1 MHSLLLV
8 FSAVCS
14 LASAAVQWGNC
25 SNAIIP
31 LASPKLQCATLSVP
45 LNWSDTS
52 STNITIG
59 LTRVEA
65 TNTSKRIGSL
75 IFNPG
80 GPGQAASTVL
90 AGQALGFP
98 LFSSNLSEVFDLV
111 GFDPRGVGPFSTPV
125 ICDPELF
132 NTRINYSPNS
142 TAQFN
147 DLVTANKAIWQNCHN
162 LTGDL
167 LFNVDTLSVAKDL
180 EALRIALND
189 GPLNFLGISYGTVIA
204 QTYAHLHPS
213 SFRTIAM
220 DAQVDHN
227 ASAAAQFFD
236 EAQTFETS
244 LHRFADFCNTT
255 NSTFCPL
262 TGQDV
267 LSIFN
272 ATVANATRSP
282 LPAPG
287 CVNTN
292 PSTTGGCFAN
302 LTADELIST
311 VQTLLTFKDPN
322 PPVTAGWPALAGA
335 LALAAQGNGTAMAQA
350 FAATNLATSN
360 ISSLFAG
367 TAIPCLDSHIGINS
381 FADVQYRLRLGET
394 VAPLTKG
401 ISEKWRQQVRC
412 IGFPIPP
419 TFPQTDMS
427 VNNTG
432 KGDKEIL
439 LTTSKFDNNVPWL
452 WAEEAR
458 GVIGNATL
466 VLRDG
471 DGHTS
476 FFLGGETSGVIDEY
490 FVSGVAPEQGLV
502 VGS

>member
-1 MHSLLLV
+1 MQSTLLV
-8 FSAVCS
+8 LSTICS
-14 LASAAVQWGNC
+14 LASAAIQWGNC

-65 TNTSKRIGSL
+65 GDTSKRIGSL

-80 GPGQAASTVL
+80 GPGEPASTVL

-98 LFSSNLSEVFDLV
+98 LFSTNISDVFDLV

-125 ICDPELF
+125 ICDPEVF
-132 NTRINYSPNS
+132 NTRINYYPNS
-142 TAQFN
+142 TSQYN

-167 LFNVDTLSVAKDL
+167 LYNVDTLSVAKDL
-180 EALRIALND
+180 EALRIALDD

-204 QTYAHLHPS
+204 QTYARLHPS

-220 DAQVDHN
+220 DAVVDHN
-227 ASAAAQFFD
+227 ISATAQFFD
-236 EAQTFETS
+236 EAQTYEAS
-244 LHRFADFCNTT
+244 LHRFASWCSST

-262 TGQDV
+262 KGKDV
-267 LSIFN
+267 ISIFN

-282 LPAPG
+282 LPVPG
-287 CVNTN
+287 CVNTD
-292 PSTTGGCFAN
+292 PSITGGCFAN
-302 LTADELIST
+302 ITAAELIST
-311 VQTLLTFKDPN
+311 AQTLLTFKDPN
-322 PPVTAGWPALAGA
+322 APVTLGWPALAGA

-350 FAATNLATSN
+350 FAAANLATSN

-367 TAIPCLDSHIGINS
+367 TVIPCLDDYTGINS
-381 FADVQYRLRLGET
+381 FADIQYRLRLGEY

-419 TFPQTDMS
+419 TYPQTDMS

-432 KGDKEIL
+432 KGDKEML
-439 LTTSKFDNNVPWL
+439 LATSEWDPNVPWL
-452 WAEEAR
+452 WAEQAR
-458 GVIGNATL
+458 SAIGNATL
-466 VLRDG
+466 VLREG

-476 FFLGGETSGVIDEY
+476 FYLGGKTTRVIEEY

-502 VGS
+502 VPS